1 MSERDN
7 LGLSHRCHYWSTK
20 EKVNHDINLDE
31 ARWGNWK
38 DQAGHQNHQ
47 QRRKGPQ
54 AQAGSTH
61 RIRVLQPSMS
71 EPEGPG
77 GGSGSLTDQHLD
89 DHRAYPPICKIRTS
103 PACSPCLRGE
113 YNSGWM
119 WKAQGRTSL
128 HRWNHCPYLAS
139 PAQFTEAPLE
149 LIFQK
154 PQPPMAPLCWSSWQ
168 PEKGQSLEACSEI
181 QGCLWHNCGSRK
193 EHSKVKHWKHEL
205 QWSGKRTWSKVNK
218 EL

>member
-7 LGLSHRCHYWSTK
+7 LGLPHRCHYWSTK

-54 AQAGSTH
+54 AQTGSTH

-113 YNSGWM
+113 YNSERMDVKSSGKDKLTQM
-119 WKAQGRTSL
+119 ESL
-128 HRWNHCPYLAS
+128 SLFSIPSTVHRSPFRAYL
-139 PAQFTEAPLE
+139 PEAPASHGSSL
-149 LIFQK
+149 LIFV
-154 PQPPMAPLCWSSWQ
+154 ATR
-168 PEKGQSLEACSEI
+168 KGPVSGSMQWNSRMPVTQLWVEERALKSETLKTRI
-181 QGCLWHNCGSRK
+181 A
-193 EHSKVKHWKHEL
+193 VKW
-205 QWSGKRTWSKVNK
+205 
-218 EL
+218 